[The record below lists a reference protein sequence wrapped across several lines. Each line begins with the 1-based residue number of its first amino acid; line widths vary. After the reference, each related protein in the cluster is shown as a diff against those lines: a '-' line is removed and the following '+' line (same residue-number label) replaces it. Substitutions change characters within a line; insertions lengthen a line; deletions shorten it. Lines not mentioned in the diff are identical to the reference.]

1 MEIFGIGPFELL
13 IILLIALLFLGP
25 GDMVKAGRT
34 LGRFLRKIITS
45 SEWQTIQKASRE
57 LKYLPNW
64 LMREASLED
73 LSKDITEI
81 NQIGKDIS
89 RDIKSVDVDLSSWI
103 TPPESIHSKQAQP
116 SVEDGSSDL
125 PDFASKTDSSKESV

>member
-1 MEIFGIGPFELL
+1 MEIFGIGPLEIFF
-13 IILLIALLFLGP
+13 ILLIALIFLGP

-57 LKYLPNW
+57 LKYLPNR

-73 LSKDITEI
+73 LSKDITDI
-81 NQIGKDIS
+81 NQIGKDLS

-103 TPPESIHSKQAQP
+103 TPPELTHPKQAQP
-116 SVEDGSSDL
+116 TVEDGS
-125 PDFASKTDSSKESV
+125 PDSPDSARKTDSSKESV